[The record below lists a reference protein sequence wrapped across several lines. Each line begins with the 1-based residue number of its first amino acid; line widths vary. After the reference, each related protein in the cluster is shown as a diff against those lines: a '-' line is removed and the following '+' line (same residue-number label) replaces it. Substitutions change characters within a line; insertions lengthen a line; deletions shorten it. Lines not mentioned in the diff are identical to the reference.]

1 MPSWTAKT
9 AYIAA
14 IAIAG
19 CTGIHVATVQAAEG
33 NFLEMLFGVRPAAP
47 AQPQPQAPAYDPYA
61 GAKSAVRSRHI
72 GYGRHKLKTR
82 YAALPVK
89 IRVSDR
95 QKPLDMSAGP
105 AAALLKDETLR
116 PGDIVVFKSGAQV
129 FAGRT
134 GRQHTMGDFE
144 PVRQSAAIDKKTRKL
159 LTAMTQ
165 PAGTLPADEAR
176 RMVSRM
182 KKGVP
187 AQAQAQTQV
196 KAEMARSEEIRVINP
211 WRTAQ

>member
-1 MPSWTAKT
+1 MAV
-9 AYIAA
+9 

-33 NFLEMLFGVRPAAP
+33 NFLEMLFGVRPT
-47 AQPQPQAPAYDPYA
+47 AQPQPQPQSPAYNPYA
-61 GAKSAVRSRHI
+61 GAKSAVRSRQV

-89 IRVSDR
+89 IRVSER
-95 QKPLDMSAGP
+95 QKPLDMSEGP
-105 AAALLKDETLR
+105 AAALLKDDTLR

-159 LTAMTQ
+159 LAAMTQ
-165 PAGTLPADEAR
+165 PAGTLSADEAR

-187 AQAQAQTQV
+187 AQTQV
-196 KAEMARSEEIRVINP
+196 KAEMARSDEIRVINP

>member
-1 MPSWTAKT
+1 MPSRTAR
-9 AYIAA
+9 AACIAV

-33 NFLEMLFGVRPAAP
+33 NFLEMLFGVRPT
-47 AQPQPQAPAYDPYA
+47 AQPQPQPQPQPQSPAYNPYA
-61 GAKSAVRSRHI
+61 GAKSAVRSRQV

-89 IRVSDR
+89 IRVSER
-95 QKPLDMSAGP
+95 QKPLDMSEGP
-105 AAALLKDETLR
+105 AAALLKDDTLR

-159 LTAMTQ
+159 LAAMTQ
-165 PAGTLPADEAR
+165 PAGTLSADEAR
-176 RMVSRM
+176 RMVPRM

-187 AQAQAQTQV
+187 AQTQV
-196 KAEMARSEEIRVINP
+196 KAEMARSDEIRVINP